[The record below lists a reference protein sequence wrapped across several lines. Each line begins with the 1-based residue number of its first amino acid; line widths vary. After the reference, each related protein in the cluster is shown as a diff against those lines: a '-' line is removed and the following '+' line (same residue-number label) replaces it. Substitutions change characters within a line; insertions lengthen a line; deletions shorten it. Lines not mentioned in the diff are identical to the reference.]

1 MSECVFQER
10 GTDVCAQSLV
20 RGSYGAHIELR
31 RDYLGRGGWDFVK
44 DCRRRLL
51 QCDDA
56 AAATGER
63 ASESAIE

>member
-1 MSECVFQER
+1 MAGQQPETLSQRTEKP
-10 GTDVCAQSLV
+10 
-20 RGSYGAHIELR
+20 
-31 RDYLGRGGWDFVK
+31 RDDWANFVK